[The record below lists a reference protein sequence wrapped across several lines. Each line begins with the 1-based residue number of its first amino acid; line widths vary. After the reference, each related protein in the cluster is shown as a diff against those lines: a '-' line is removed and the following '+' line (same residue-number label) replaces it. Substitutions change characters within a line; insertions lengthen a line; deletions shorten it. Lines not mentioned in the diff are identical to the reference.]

1 MPDRSSDID
10 TRQDRPAADTVADAS
25 VDVDRDKR
33 VEERRARHIAQSERQ
48 SVGWVMLAGMLLFGI
63 AAACAIAVGPTR
75 ALNAV
80 GFGGEDEQK
89 TSQINLEVDRAIP
102 NEQRLDIPAAEAPAG
117 TDPRPSPNAETNKQ
131 LEELRK
137 EIIAEARANK
147 GSDISLA
154 EVQKLLE
161 RYNKE
166 ITQRLQ
172 DEREKRNL
180 EDARLRAE
188 ASRLEEER
196 ARSEEAAKLDVE
208 RRRQLDEIATKQRE
222 STGVVVDE
230 SGAGVALAEDARQ
243 GSQDLSANDRFLAS
257 AAGSE
262 VKTSVSRALP
272 APSHTVV
279 QGTIISAVLETA
291 IDTELP
297 GNIRAQVIE
306 PVFSFDGSRILLPA
320 GTSLIGTFSNRVDVE
335 QKRVLIAWNRAVT
348 PDGQSIAL
356 GSTGADLLGRA
367 GTEGNVDNRYVKK
380 IGAAVLISA
389 ITALP
394 SIIPGLTSSNK
405 SSREGG
411 ATINIGGAGS
421 GNSDAGGQT
430 ASKIAGALSD
440 QGEDI
445 LNKYLSLPP
454 IVRVPQGEE
463 IRVFVNQDLIIR

>member
-1 MPDRSSDID
+1 MPDRSSNID
-10 TRQDRPAADTVADAS
+10 HRHDRNAAETVADAS
-25 VDVDRDKR
+25 VDAEREKLL
-33 VEERRARHIAQSERQ
+33 EERRARHIGRSQHR
-48 SVGWVMLAGMLLFGI
+48 SVGWMVLAGMLLAGL
-63 AAACAIAVGPTR
+63 AVALALIIRPTQV
-75 ALNAV
+75 LKSV
-80 GFGGEDEQK
+80 GFGGDDEQK
-89 TSQINLEVDRAIP
+89 TSQVDLKVDRVTE
-102 NEQRLDIPAAEAPAG
+102 NHQRLDFPAPEAPA
-117 TDPRPSPNAETNKQ
+117 TAEPRPSPNSETTKQ

-137 EIIAEARANK
+137 EIDALARANK
-147 GSDISLA
+147 GSDISLSD
-154 EVQKLLE
+154 VQKLLE
-161 RYNKE
+161 QYNKDM
-166 ITQRLQ
+166 TQRLQ

-196 ARSEEAAKLDVE
+196 ARSEEVAKLDVE
-208 RRRQLDEIATKQRE
+208 RRRQLDEIATRQRE

-230 SGAGVALAEDARQ
+230 SGAGVASADGARQ
-243 GSQDLSANDRFLAS
+243 ASEDLSANDRFLAS

-320 GTSLIGTFSNRVDVE
+320 GTSLIGTFSDRVDVE

-348 PDGQSIAL
+348 PEGQSIAL

-367 GTEGNVDNRYVKK
+367 GTEGNVDNRYDNK

-389 ITALP
+389 ITAMP
-394 SIIPGLTSSNK
+394 SIIPGLTSGNR
-405 SSREGG
+405 SSSGDG

-421 GNSDAGGQT
+421 GNSNAGGQT
-430 ASKIAGALSD
+430 ASDIAEALSD
-440 QGEDI
+440 QGEDT
-445 LNKYLSLPP
+445 LDKYLSLPP
-454 IVRVPQGEE
+454 IIRVPQGEE

>member
-1 MPDRSSDID
+1 MPDKSSDVD
-10 TRQDRPAADTVADAS
+10 TRQDRLAGDTVVDAS
-25 VDVDRDKR
+25 VDVDREKR
-33 VEERRARHIAQSERQ
+33 VEERRARHIAQSRRR
-48 SVGWVMLAGMLLFGI
+48 SVGRVVLAGMLLVGM
-63 AAACAIAVGPTR
+63 AVACAIAVGPAR
-75 ALNAV
+75 ALKAV
-80 GFGGEDEQK
+80 GFGGEDEQE
-89 TSQINLEVDRAIP
+89 TSQVDLEVNRVIA
-102 NEQRLDIPAAEAPAG
+102 NEQRLDFPAPAAAEAK
-117 TDPRPSPNAETNKQ
+117 PSPNAETTKQ
-131 LEELRK
+131 FEELRK
-137 EIIAEARANK
+137 EIDAIARANK
-147 GSDISLA
+147 GPDISLSD
-154 EVQKLLE
+154 VQKLLE
-161 RYNKE
+161 RYNNDM
-166 ITQRLQ
+166 TQRLQ
-172 DEREKRNL
+172 DEREKGNL

-188 ASRLEEER
+188 ALRLEEER
-196 ARSEEAAKLDVE
+196 ARSGEVAKLDVE
-208 RRRQLDEIATKQRE
+208 RRRQLDDIATRQRE

-230 SGAGVALAEDARQ
+230 SEAGVASAAGARQ
-243 GSQDLSANDRFLAS
+243 LPEDLSANDRFLAS
-257 AAGSE
+257 SAGSE
-262 VKTSVSRALP
+262 VKTTVSRALP

-320 GTSLIGTFSNRVDVE
+320 GTSLIGTFSDRVDVE
-335 QKRVLIAWNRAVT
+335 QRRVLIAWNRAVT

-394 SIIPGLTSSNK
+394 SIIPGLTSGNR
-405 SSREGG
+405 SSSGGG

-421 GNSDAGGQT
+421 GNTNSGGET

-440 QGEDI
+440 QGEGVLD
-445 LNKYLSLPP
+445 KYLSLPP
-454 IVRVPQGEE
+454 IVRIPQGEE